1 MIYFKSIRWKNL
13 LSTGNVFTEI
23 DLCGKDTT
31 LIVGINGAGKSTLLD
46 ALSFGLFG
54 KPFRK
59 INKPQLVNSITQ
71 KNCVVE
77 IEFNI
82 GTNEYKIVRGIKPN
96 IFEVYQNGNL
106 LNQSA
111 EMKDY
116 QELLEKQI
124 IKVNHKSFCQV
135 VILGSATFQPFMQL
149 STSQRREIIEDLLD
163 LQIFTTMNS
172 LLKDKVLVNSES
184 IYSIN
189 TNKQLIE
196 SKIEITKQHMIEMQS
211 NNDKL
216 IAEKESLIAET
227 AGHVK
232 ELQEKYNFTAD
243 QIEILKLQK
252 EDEENISKKINKL
265 SKLRHQ
271 IEAKVAMFNED
282 VQFFKDHDNCPTCK
296 QEIAEDF
303 RNKTI
308 SEKNQQIS
316 EIEDGLKKLSEEY
329 DAANN
334 RLNEIMSVINDINR
348 FEMKNVEYST
358 SIRSLQKYLNQL
370 QVEIEGINNTQVQQS
385 DYKLLDFEQELKDIE
400 KKYNE
405 LIEEKN
411 VLAAASV
418 LLKDGGIK
426 AKIVKQY
433 IPVINKLIN
442 KYLSSMDFFVS
453 FELDE
458 NFSETIKSRY
468 RDDFTYAS
476 FSEGEKQKIDLSLLF
491 TWRAVA
497 KLRNSINTNLLI
509 MDEVFD
515 SSLDQ
520 NATDYL
526 MNIIRDVAKD
536 NNIIIISHKEHMN
549 EKFNNVVKFIKN
561 KNFSQIQE
569 S

>member
-1 MIYFKSIRWKNL
+1 MIYFKKLRWKNL

-23 DLCGKDTT
+23 NLCEKDMT
-31 LIVGINGAGKSTLLD
+31 LIVGQNGAGKSTILD
-46 ALSFGLFG
+46 ALSFVLFG

-59 INKPQLVNSITQ
+59 INKPQLINSITQ

-77 IEFNI
+77 IEFSI
-82 GTNEYKIVRGIKPN
+82 GSNEYKIIRGMKPTV
-96 IFEVYQNGNL
+96 FEVYQNSNL

-135 VILGSATFQPFMQL
+135 VVLGSATFQPFMQL
-149 STSQRREIIEDLLD
+149 PSGQRREVIEDLLD

-172 LLKDKVLVNSES
+172 LLKDKVTENNDKIFEINSE
-184 IYSIN
+184 
-189 TNKQLIE
+189 KKLIE
-196 SKIEITKQHMIEMQS
+196 SKIEMTKEHLLEMHQ
-211 NNDKL
+211 NNEKLVSEKQQLLKETRDHLLELKDKFD
-216 IAEKESLIAET
+216 
-227 AGHVK
+227 
-232 ELQEKYNFTAD
+232 FTQD
-243 QIEILKLQK
+243 QIDSLKIQT
-252 EDEENISKKINKL
+252 EDNETITKKINKL
-265 SKLRHQ
+265 NKLRHQ
-271 IEAKVAMFNED
+271 IEGKVAMLNDD
-282 VQFFKDHDNCPTCK
+282 VDFFKKHDNCPTCK
-296 QEIAEDF
+296 QSIAEEFKD
-303 RNKTI
+303 KTI
-308 SEKNQQIS
+308 SEKKDQIK
-316 EIEDGLKKLSEEY
+316 EIEDGLSKLTEEY
-329 DAANN
+329 DVAKT
-334 RLNEIMSVINDINR
+334 RLDQIMEIVGKIQNY
-348 FEMKNVEYST
+348 EMNKIEYRT
-358 SIRSLQKYLNQL
+358 TMQSLYKYIDQL
-370 QVEIEGINNTQVQQS
+370 EGEIENINNTDNEQS
-385 DYKLLDFEQELKDIE
+385 DVKITDLENELKQIE
-400 KKYNE
+400 VLYNE
-405 LIEEKN
+405 LSEDKH
-411 VLAAASV
+411 LLMAAGI
-418 LLKDGGIK
+418 LLKDTGIK
-426 AKIVKQY
+426 SKIIKQY

-458 NFSETIKSRY
+458 NFNETIKSRH

-476 FSEGEKQKIDLSLLF
+476 FSEGEKQKIDLALLF

-536 NNIIIISHKEHMN
+536 SNIVIISHKEHMN
-549 EKFNNVVKFIKN
+549 EKFNNVLKFIKH

-569 S
+569 